1 MTQTAGAIRAALHI
15 NEFFDWME
23 LNEAQLDTVAAII
36 ESETH
41 NSDMLAFIEWI
52 AEWKLEGKGG
62 IFALHK
68 KVIKH
73 KKKPLRSLRK
83 HEVRYE
89 QVQACF
95 KHRQAIDM
103 PDV

>member
-68 KVIKH
+68 KVHQAQEKAFALIK
-73 KKKPLRSLRK
+73 KARG
-83 HEVRYE
+83 EV
-89 QVQACF
+89 
-95 KHRQAIDM
+95 
-103 PDV
+103 